1 MYSVDDRESFEEVS
15 RLRELVLSVKSTTTT
30 TSSSQGSKKGTTTPS
45 PKVSESESMNNVQN
59 TPLVIVANKCDI
71 EDERRQVSVEF
82 AECECIDWDAAFV
95 ESSAKNGDNIMN
107 IFHKLLLQAHLKGMI
122 KTASES
128 SSSEKGSSNRRES
141 FLSKVLRVEKVP
153 KVSNRRRSS
162 LPVSDLFS
170 STSASASSTGS
181 ASKMHLPIFGKRGG
195 EGNVIKEG
203 EEMIA
208 PVISPTTSAD
218 HTSTSGRSSC
228 ALS

>member
-1 MYSVDDRESFEEVS
+1 
-15 RLRELVLSVKSTTTT
+15 
-30 TSSSQGSKKGTTTPS
+30 
-45 PKVSESESMNNVQN
+45 MNNVQN
-59 TPLVIVANKCDI
+59 IPLVIVANKCDI
-71 EDERRQVSVEF
+71 EDEHRQVSIEF

-122 KTASES
+122 RTSTE
-128 SSSEKGSSNRRES
+128 SEKSGSDKSSNRRES

-162 LPVSDLFS
+162 LPVTDLFS
-170 STSASASSTGS
+170 SSSASGSS
-181 ASKMHLPIFGKRGG
+181 ASKMHLPIFGGKRG

-203 EEMIA
+203 EEMKGS
-208 PVISPTTSAD
+208 VTSPTTSAD
-218 HTSTSGRSSC
+218 HTTTSGRSSC